1 MKKSKK
7 IIFTCIVVVILLCG
21 MLGYYQRN
29 YNKCVDLTGTDS
41 RWKASLNIN
50 FAYNSVI
57 NIRPYIDYYDNSAK
71 IPPSTI
77 HVRIVVGDKEV
88 YDKNLFYIQGQD
100 KELGYYTDD
109 FLSNFKFPTDVE
121 KATMIVEHD
130 GEEDFVLLKRVD
142 LFE

>member
-1 MKKSKK
+1 M
-7 IIFTCIVVVILLCG
+7 
-21 MLGYYQRN
+21 
-29 YNKCVDLTGTDS
+29 
-41 RWKASLNIN
+41 
-50 FAYNSVI
+50 
-57 NIRPYIDYYDNSAK
+57 
-71 IPPSTI
+71 
-77 HVRIVVGDKEV
+77 RIVVGDKEV

-121 KATMIVEHD
+121 KATMIIEHD